1 MAAFSVN
8 DFADASVNT
17 VDTGYLATQNDYF
30 NVASIP
36 YVAAYYRGASAY
48 LLVQFDRNLA
58 TLSATTVIG
67 NYTIAGAG
75 SPPTVTV
82 VTFTPGNNYLI
93 LTLSGLMPS
102 GSHTLSLK
110 ERTVFDGTSSYNTF
124 PLAAPI
130 LDASQTLQGNG
141 FNWGVN

>member
-8 DFADASVNT
+8 DFTTASVDT
-17 VDTGYLATQNDYF
+17 VSTGYLSTPNDYF

-36 YVAAYYRGASAY
+36 YVAAYYRGAGIY

-58 TLSATTVIG
+58 TLSATTLIS

-75 SPPTVTV
+75 SPPTVTNV
-82 VTFTPGNNYLI
+82 NFTPGNSYLI

-102 GSHTLSLK
+102 GSHTLSLA
-110 ERTVFDGTSSYNTF
+110 ERTVFDGTSSYNSF